1 MCNDGGFDLTALQS
15 SVEKRLASFEAKTRP
30 LIAKYGDKVK
40 VINVERSKE
49 DIFADVLKV
58 IEAI

>member
-1 MCNDGGFDLTALQS
+1 MCNFPSSSQS
-15 SVEKRLASFEAKTRP
+15 SVEKRLASFEEKTKP
-30 LIAKYGDKVK
+30 VVAKYGDRVK
-40 VINVERSKE
+40 TINVERSKE

>member
-1 MCNDGGFDLTALQS
+1 M
-15 SVEKRLASFEAKTRP
+15 EKRLASFEEKTKP
-30 LIAKYGDKVK
+30 VVAKYGDRVK
-40 VINVERSKE
+40 TINVERSKE

>member
-1 MCNDGGFDLTALQS
+1 M
-15 SVEKRLASFEAKTRP
+15 EKRLASFEAKTRP

-40 VINVERSKE
+40 VINVERNKE

>member
-1 MCNDGGFDLTALQS
+1 M
-15 SVEKRLASFEAKTRP
+15 ASFEEKTKP
-30 LIAKYGDKVK
+30 MNAKYGDKVK
-40 VINVERSKE
+40 TINIERSKE